1 MARRYVWLTAAV
13 AAVLGLGSLATVAT
27 GKPTGDPGA
36 FRLSAA
42 TDRSVYQHGDR
53 VALAGKACSKSW
65 WWFKEGVG
73 GGGGVHVS
81 WRVLDDAGEVVA
93 DSSHRVRTDELRLQ
107 IWWPRACR
115 GWDDKWDLRYGNPQ
129 QQTSPRFTGSAVRGE
144 PVPLGTY
151 RVEVEWRVGQWAQPQ
166 MSRSSRSSATH
177 TQITE
182 DFQVT
187 GRG

>member
-1 MARRYVWLTAAV
+1 L
-13 AAVLGLGSLATVAT
+13 AVLSLFSEAAEQRPLRCVVDDAQWLDRASALTL
-27 GKPTGDPGA
+27 A
-36 FRLSAA
+36 FVLE
-42 TDRSVYQHGDR
+42 VQGGDR

-93 DSSHRVRTDELRLQ
+93 DSSHRVRTDGLRLQ

-166 MSRSSRSSATH
+166 LSRSSRSSATH